1 MSNNSGSR
9 TALIAASAL
18 MAGVT
23 ITSAIFEALVFSDWT
38 APVVLVGLI
47 AGGLLAVATVVLMS
61 NPQTGAWL
69 AMIGGLITLF
79 AGVAELA
86 MVGLVWQAP
95 QASQPAWLQEFVYVV
110 GGAFVA
116 GIGLRVRRPR
126 EMSQRTGPH
135 PA

>member
-1 MSNNSGSR
+1 MSNNAGSR
-9 TALIAASAL
+9 TALIAASAS

-38 APVVLVGLI
+38 APVVLIGLI

-61 NPQTGAWL
+61 NPETGAWL
-69 AMIGGLITLF
+69 AMIGGLITLL

-95 QASQPAWLQEFVYVV
+95 QAAQPAWLQEFVYVV
-110 GGAFVA
+110 AGAFIA
-116 GIGLRVRRPR
+116 GVGLRVWRPR
-126 EMSQRTGPH
+126 EVSQRTGPH